1 MEPMSHG
8 QDEFWRR
15 FMAKDAVAR
24 REAHARRYVE
34 RELEFR
40 DQRKARIAAE
50 RAAQQRANH
59 RLLGVRAKLR
69 TAGFYDQRRVSM
81 AQLEHARQRMNDIF
95 PTRIDHLLFQL
106 QHFAETGQK
115 FDVTFYD
122 REPILD
128 VSLNREFAR

>member
-1 MEPMSHG
+1 MPRGGARGIRERSAMDRMS

-59 RLLGVRAKLR
+59 RLLDFAEKVR
-69 TAGFYDQRRVSM
+69 TAGFHDRRS
-81 AQLEHARQRMNDIF
+81 AQMSQLELEHARQ
-95 PTRIDHLLFQL
+95 
-106 QHFAETGQK
+106 
-115 FDVTFYD
+115 
-122 REPILD
+122 
-128 VSLNREFAR
+128 